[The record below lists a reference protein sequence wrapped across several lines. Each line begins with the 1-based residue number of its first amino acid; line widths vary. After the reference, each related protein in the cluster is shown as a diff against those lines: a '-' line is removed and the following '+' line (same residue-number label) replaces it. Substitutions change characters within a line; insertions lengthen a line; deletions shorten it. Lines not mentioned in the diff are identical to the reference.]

1 MRYAFLAALFCVL
14 ATIASSAHAE
24 CYGDAAAMYGCAP
37 AQGAQVAPRA
47 GAGNLE
53 RFGASEAP
61 VLPDTRYRDPQGGTT
76 SDVIT
81 PEERRRMLRGI
92 VLGNRRTYSQGSH
105 IQAVNASGRP
115 VRRSGTVTQAGQ
127 GR

>member
-1 MRYAFLAALFCVL
+1 MRYVFLAVSFGLV

-37 AQGAQVAPRA
+37 AQSSVPRS
-47 GAGNLE
+47 GTGNLE

-76 SDVIT
+76 GDVIT

-105 IQAVNASGRP
+105 IQAINASGRA

>member
-1 MRYAFLAALFCVL
+1 MKYLLLAVSFGVVA
-14 ATIASSAHAE
+14 ATISSASAE

-37 AQGAQVAPRA
+37 AQGAQAAPRS

-92 VLGNRRTYSQGSH
+92 VLGNRRTYSQGSYMQA
-105 IQAVNASGRP
+105 IQASGRP

>member
-1 MRYAFLAALFCVL
+1 MRYFLLALSFGLL
-14 ATIASSAHAE
+14 ATTASSARAE

-37 AQGAQVAPRA
+37 VQGAQAAPRS

-61 VLPDTRYRDPQGGTT
+61 VLPDTRYRDPQGGTA

-81 PEERRRMLRGI
+81 AEERRRMLRGI

>member
-1 MRYAFLAALFCVL
+1 MRYILLAVSFSLL
-14 ATIASSAHAE
+14 ATTASSARAE

-37 AQGAQVAPRA
+37 AQGAQVAPRS

-61 VLPDTRYRDPQGGTT
+61 VLPDTRYRDPQSGTS

-81 PEERRRMLRGI
+81 PDERRRMLRGI

-105 IQAVNASGRP
+105 LQAINASGRA
-115 VRRSGTVTQAGQ
+115 VRRSGTVTQGGQ